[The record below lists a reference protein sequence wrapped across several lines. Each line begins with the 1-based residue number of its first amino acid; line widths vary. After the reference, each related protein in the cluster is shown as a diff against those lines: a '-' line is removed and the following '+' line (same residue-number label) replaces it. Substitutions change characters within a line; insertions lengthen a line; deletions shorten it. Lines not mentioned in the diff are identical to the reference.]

1 MRTPQPRPRSLVS
14 CVVFYLEDCEI
25 QGLKPR
31 TVEGKRCALQFFL
44 LWCAA
49 EGLKRPQ
56 QIGLAEIEAYKAHL
70 HQYRQPHSGRPL
82 QKPTIRNRLTA
93 VKMLFDCLYRRE
105 FVAINKVALMK
116 LPKVPRQLP
125 KAHLELRE
133 IEAALQQPKPN
144 NPAGVRDRTLLVTLY
159 AAGIRRM
166 EILGLDLEDVDL
178 EKRIVTVRKGKGDR
192 DRRVPIAPLACGW
205 LKAYLIYARPELQ
218 SLESGQALFLDNR
231 GLRFRAHQVT
241 ALTKKYV
248 RKAGIDK
255 PTACNLFRHS
265 AATGMHE
272 NGADIR
278 VIQEYLGHADIST
291 TQIYTHVAINELRRV
306 YAQTHPAAL

>member
-1 MRTPQPRPRSLVS
+1 
-14 CVVFYLEDCEI
+14 
-25 QGLKPR
+25 
-31 TVEGKRCALQFFL
+31 
-44 LWCAA
+44 
-49 EGLKRPQ
+49 
-56 QIGLAEIEAYKAHL
+56 
-70 HQYRQPHSGRPL
+70 
-82 QKPTIRNRLTA
+82 
-93 VKMLFDCLYRRE
+93 
-105 FVAINKVALMK
+105 
-116 LPKVPRQLP
+116 
-125 KAHLELRE
+125 
-133 IEAALQQPKPN
+133 
-144 NPAGVRDRTLLVTLY
+144 
-159 AAGIRRM
+159 
-166 EILGLDLEDVDL
+166 
-178 EKRIVTVRKGKGDR
+178 
-192 DRRVPIAPLACGW
+192 

-291 TQIYTHVAINELRRV
+291 TQIDTHVAINELRRV